1 MYFTA
6 GAYSDAGLKKSVNQD
21 SICILQGEYPMHG
34 NFFNENR
41 RGRVV
46 MGMVCDGMGGEKQGE
61 IASKAGI
68 EMFRKWFTKKLPE
81 HLKKYEKPGN
91 HSDDVLQNVSKD
103 FEAMINDL
111 NHDMCRYGTD
121 NGIRLGTTLS
131 VIIIFDDGR
140 YILAHTGDSR
150 IYRIERYVK
159 KISQI
164 TKDQSLVADE
174 VRKGIITKDEALKDS
189 RRNILTECIGISDSV
204 SPIIETGRINSG
216 VSILICSDGFYHEI
230 RESEMGERLSE
241 MYGDKEEIKRA
252 LTDMI
257 RVCKSRGEKDN
268 ISAVLI
274 TCRGKDRRD
283 LWLRRK

>member
-91 HSDDVLQNVSKD
+91 HSDDVLQKDHDKQPQSRNVQ
-103 FEAMINDL
+103 IW
-111 NHDMCRYGTD
+111 
-121 NGIRLGTTLS
+121 
-131 VIIIFDDGR
+131 DG
-140 YILAHTGDSR
+140 
-150 IYRIERYVK
+150 
-159 KISQI
+159 
-164 TKDQSLVADE
+164 
-174 VRKGIITKDEALKDS
+174 
-189 RRNILTECIGISDSV
+189 
-204 SPIIETGRINSG
+204 
-216 VSILICSDGFYHEI
+216 
-230 RESEMGERLSE
+230 
-241 MYGDKEEIKRA
+241 
-252 LTDMI
+252 
-257 RVCKSRGEKDN
+257 
-268 ISAVLI
+268 
-274 TCRGKDRRD
+274 
-283 LWLRRK
+283 